1 LCVTHGWLRYDYS
14 HNITEILLKEALN
27 TRTHNHSSEYSLF
40 IMRVSTFREI
50 LVSLQKKAF
59 DSYWSKWSFDIV
71 NILAWAEKVIQ
82 NHFGPQYFESNSLL
96 GSDTFKSCELID
108 DKESRLEISKCFETT
123 TLLPGLFCQ
132 LSPGWWV
139 ERNQSIIN
147 CVTDDAITRTGIT
160 KWPEKPVI
168 PPGHVHV
175 LVFGNAD
182 HVSGVM
188 LANAVDRWSEP
199 RSGQAKTM

>member
-1 LCVTHGWLRYDYS
+1 
-14 HNITEILLKEALN
+14 LLKLALN
-27 TRTHNHSSEYSLF
+27 TRTHNHSTDYSLL
-40 IMRVSTFREI
+40 IMRGSTFREI
-50 LVSLQKKAF
+50 LVSLQKKAI
-59 DSYWSKWSFDIV
+59 DSYWSKSPFDIV

-96 GSDTFKSCELID
+96 GSDTFKSCDLID
-108 DKESRLEISKCFETT
+108 DNESRLEISKCFETT
-123 TLLPGLFCQ
+123 TLLPGFLCQ

-147 CVTDDAITRTGIT
+147 CVTDDAINRTGIT
-160 KWPEKPVI
+160 KWPEKHVL

-188 LANAVDRWSEP
+188 LANAVDRWS
-199 RSGQAKTM
+199 